1 MLNKIILMGRLT
13 RDPELKKT
21 PAGTDVVS
29 FSIACERDR
38 AAAGAEKETDFIDCV
53 AWRKT
58 AEFVSDWFR
67 KGMMAVVSG
76 RLQIRAWTDKDGNKR
91 RAAEVVCDEIYF
103 GESKKESAPAQYRQS
118 DLEAEEAARQRLA
131 AEGMIKGYEPKTEAA
146 EDFALMDV
154 DDAELPF

>member
-21 PAGTDVVS
+21 PAGTDVAS

-58 AEFVSDWFR
+58 AEFVSNWLR
-67 KGMMAVVSG
+67 KGMMVILSG

-91 RAAEVVCDEIYF
+91 RAAEVVCDEVYF

-118 DLEAEEAARQRLA
+118 DPEAEEAARQRLA
-131 AEGMIKGYEPKTEAA
+131 AEGMIKGYEPKPEAVA
-146 EDFALMDV
+146 DFEMMPG
-154 DDAELPF
+154 DDSDLPF